1 MTDKT
6 RYLPTCYLP
15 THTGLLLLLL
25 GLLLTTSS
33 HSQTAEP
40 ESAAAAISTPR
51 LVKTL
56 ILDSATQGDGLVLP
70 GRVQAAE
77 RTQLAFQ
84 VGGPLIELP
93 VVEGQQ
99 VQKGDL
105 LARLDPRDYE
115 NQLALQA
122 AKLKLVQSQ
131 YQRFEKLIKTKT
143 SPISK
148 AEFDR
153 KQSEYEIAKADTA
166 QARKN
171 LDDTT
176 LLAPF
181 DGLVAV
187 KHVNNYENVQAKQTI
202 IELEAIVSIEIT
214 VDVPEEV
221 MAGSKQ
227 IPLGQE
233 VGAVIFESLPDRS
246 FPVQLAEIATRAD
259 TNTQTYR
266 ATLRMISPEDV
277 TLLPGM
283 TATFVSHLRK
293 PVTDN
298 SFLVPRSAISDGG
311 SDDATQVWV
320 VDAEAMTVSPRA
332 VKLDLVTDTAVTV
345 IEGLQVGERIVTA
358 GTHLLQDGMPVRFYS
373 VGMLGG

>member
-187 KHVNNYENVQAKQTI
+187 
-202 IELEAIVSIEIT
+202 
-214 VDVPEEV
+214 
-221 MAGSKQ
+221 
-227 IPLGQE
+227 
-233 VGAVIFESLPDRS
+233 
-246 FPVQLAEIATRAD
+246 
-259 TNTQTYR
+259 
-266 ATLRMISPEDV
+266 
-277 TLLPGM
+277 
-283 TATFVSHLRK
+283 
-293 PVTDN
+293 
-298 SFLVPRSAISDGG
+298 
-311 SDDATQVWV
+311 
-320 VDAEAMTVSPRA
+320 
-332 VKLDLVTDTAVTV
+332 
-345 IEGLQVGERIVTA
+345 
-358 GTHLLQDGMPVRFYS
+358 
-373 VGMLGG
+373 